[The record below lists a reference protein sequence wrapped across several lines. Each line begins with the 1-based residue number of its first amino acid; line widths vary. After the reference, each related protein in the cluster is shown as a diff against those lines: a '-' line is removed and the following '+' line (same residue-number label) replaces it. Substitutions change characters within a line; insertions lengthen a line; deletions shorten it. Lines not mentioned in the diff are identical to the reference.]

1 MHWPYFSTILTP
13 SKPDADDYSPS
24 GIVSDDTKLNI
35 ERQLSVYT
43 LFLEI

>member
-24 GIVSDDTKLNI
+24 GIVSDDTELNI